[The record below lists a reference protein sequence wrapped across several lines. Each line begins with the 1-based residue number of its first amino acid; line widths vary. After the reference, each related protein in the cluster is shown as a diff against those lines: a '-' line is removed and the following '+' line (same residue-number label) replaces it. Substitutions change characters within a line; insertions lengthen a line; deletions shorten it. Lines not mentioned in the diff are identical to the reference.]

1 MIDVQETNRLKD
13 AINADPQNFEEIIE
27 NTDLAICITDENGYF
42 VAVNDNYCDMYEY
55 DRNELIGQSF
65 LMVVPDENKD
75 DLTDLHEK
83 FIEIQIEMFRDWEV
97 VNKSGKRMKID
108 VDAGFT
114 DKINDAPHKITFVKL
129 NQVLN

>member
-13 AINADPQNFEEIIE
+13 AINANPQDFEKIIE

-42 VAVNDNYCDMYEY
+42 VAVNDNYCSMYEY
-55 DRNELIGQSF
+55 DRDELIGQSF

-114 DKINDAPHKITFVKL
+114 DKINDTPHKITFVKL